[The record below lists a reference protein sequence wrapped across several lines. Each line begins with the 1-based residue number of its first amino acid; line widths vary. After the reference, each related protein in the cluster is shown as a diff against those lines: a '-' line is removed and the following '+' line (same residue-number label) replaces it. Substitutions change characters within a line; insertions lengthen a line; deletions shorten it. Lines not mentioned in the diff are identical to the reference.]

1 MKLSVKISLAF
12 ISASA
17 AGIVLMVGALAY
29 MADRNFSDYIRQREI
44 ERLDALKPALIE
56 IYKQENGWAGFKG
69 DLRRWHEILGQA
81 WSGNPDF
88 TIDRLVMPRPLH
100 PAPANDP
107 ARPGRPLSD
116 QSLSGPPRS
125 GLSSLDRSGLDQAG
139 RAARLGDLPDGPLS
153 PPWDRLRMVPRVSLL
168 DANKKPVI
176 HRAPLHPLQRDRRP
190 GDKSLPV
197 RPGPPGP
204 PEPTAETH
212 LTPLKVDGKI
222 VGYIGLDPGNA
233 PSHPLDV
240 KFIQRQ
246 SRIYYLVGGLILGL
260 SILVAL
266 ILSRGLTAPIR
277 RLARAAEEVT
287 RRRFDARIKVES
299 SDELGLLARDFNRMA
314 EALGRFEERQKQWLS
329 DISHELRTP
338 LSVLIGEIEA
348 LQDGLRPPDRAALD
362 SLHDEADRL
371 QKIVNDLHQL
381 ALAESGDWSYRL
393 RPVQPLAVL
402 DRVARSFSGRLD
414 RAGLAM
420 ELNLND
426 SDGPTIQGDP
436 DRLGQVFTNLLEN
449 IALHADSPGRA
460 VIEAERQSDRLVIRF
475 HDTGPGVDENDLP
488 RLFDR
493 LFRTD
498 RSRSRS
504 SGGSGLG
511 LAVCRAVIAAHQGT
525 ITAKPGPLG
534 GLLVEIELPLK

>member
-17 AGIVLMVGALAY
+17 AGIVLMIGALAY
-29 MADRNFSDYIRQREI
+29 MADRNFSDYVHQREI

-56 IYKQENGWAGFKG
+56 IYEKENGWAGFKG
-69 DLRRWHEILGQA
+69 DLRRWHEILGLA
-81 WSGNPDF
+81 WSGDPAF
-88 TIDRLVMPRPLH
+88 KVGRLVPPRPLGPAPENIPSGRGAAASARPDRIPPFGH
-100 PAPANDP
+100 PAA
-107 ARPGRPLSD
+107 
-116 QSLSGPPRS
+116 
-125 GLSSLDRSGLDQAG
+125 
-139 RAARLGDLPDGPLS
+139 GPLS

-176 HRAPLHPLQRDRRP
+176 HRAPRPPLERRRQL
-190 GDKSLPV
+190 GDEPPLD
-197 RPGPPGP
+197 RPGPPG
-204 PEPTAETH
+204 PTAETH
-212 LTPLKVDGKI
+212 LTPLKVDGKV
-222 VGYIGLDPGNA
+222 VGYIGLDPGAA
-233 PSHPLDV
+233 PNHPLDV

-246 SRIYYLVGGLILGL
+246 SRIYYLIGGLILGL
-260 SILVAL
+260 SILAAL

-277 RLARAAEEVT
+277 RLARAAEKVT
-287 RRRFDARIKVES
+287 RRRFDARIKIES

-314 EALGRFEERQKQWLS
+314 EALGRYEERQKQWLS

-348 LQDGLRPPDRAALD
+348 LQDGLRRPDRVALD
-362 SLHDEADRL
+362 SLRDEADRL

-381 ALAESGDWSYRL
+381 ALAESGEWSYRL
-393 RPVQPLAVL
+393 RPVQPLVVL

-414 RAGLAM
+414 RAGLDM
-420 ELNLND
+420 ELKLGDGDGPGN
-426 SDGPTIQGDP
+426 GPTIQGDP
-436 DRLGQVFTNLLEN
+436 DRLGQVFANLLEN
-449 IALHADSPGRA
+449 MVHHVDSPGRA
-460 VIEAERQSDRLVIRF
+460 VIEAERQNDRLVIRF
-475 HDTGPGVDENDLP
+475 HDSGPGVDEDDLP

-511 LAVCRAVIAAHQGT
+511 LAVCRAVIAAHRGT

-534 GLLVEIELPLK
+534 GLLVEMELPLK